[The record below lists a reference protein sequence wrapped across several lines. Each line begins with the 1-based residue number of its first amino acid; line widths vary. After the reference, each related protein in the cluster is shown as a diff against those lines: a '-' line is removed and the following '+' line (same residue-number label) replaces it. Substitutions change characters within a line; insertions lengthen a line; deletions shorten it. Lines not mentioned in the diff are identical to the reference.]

1 MTYDILL
8 PSIPVLL
15 GYLLTYTLYKTG
27 FMRKSLYINIW
38 NMILLLTITISGM
51 AGFILIILLDMGIV
65 IPISPQLLYWHVEF
79 GITVAIVTLFHLQT
93 NWKSSKAMFVQAKKR
108 SKS

>member
-38 NMILLLTITISGM
+38 NMILLLTITISGL

-65 IPISPQLLYWHVEF
+65 IPISPQLLT
-79 GITVAIVTLFHLQT
+79 G
-93 NWKSSKAMFVQAKKR
+93 M
-108 SKS
+108 